1 MAKIYVN
8 GDVQEVNL
16 PLNVS
21 ELIKLLLV
29 ENPEMVSVQVNEEF
43 ADTMRGL
50 QSDFS
55 QLNGEALALQA
66 EIEQNLKELFGEG

>member
-1 MAKIYVN
+1 MGVVIEDD
-8 GDVQEVNL
+8 GMTEQ
-16 PLNVS
+16 
-21 ELIKLLLV
+21 
-29 ENPEMVSVQVNEEF
+29 EF

-66 EIEQNLKELFGEG
+66 EIEQNLKDLFGEG